1 MKKKRLIIILIT
13 VLLLVI
19 GTGIIFLLP
28 QKETVSIK
36 KNEIEPVKENVEYKD
51 KPIVKEILH
60 NPNNRIRIDTILDKR
75 LMDDDG
81 EYYYLNH
88 NLEGRYDEVGIPF
101 VDFRTNF
108 ETRKTLIYA
117 HSTLAGNGPFQV
129 LQNYHNNKDF
139 YEEHK
144 YISITY
150 NDKDYEYEIFSV
162 VLSLAD
168 DERSPELEYFYT
180 TEYYDSD
187 WEKIIQ
193 GYKNKSEY
201 DTGVEVS
208 KTDKVLILQTCSM
221 DPDYYEKYYRYN
233 ILIFAKKI

>member
-1 MKKKRLIIILIT
+1 MKKKNIKYILLI
-13 VLLLVI
+13 VLLSI
-19 GTGIIFLLP
+19 FIIVVLFP
-28 QKETVSIK
+28 KNKEIVK
-36 KNEIEPVKENVEYKD
+36 DKNNKIEPVKESVEYRD
-51 KPIVKEILH
+51 KPITKQILH
-60 NPNNRIRIDTILDKR
+60 NPNNRIIIDNILDKR

-88 NLEGRYDEVGIPF
+88 NLEGRYDEVGVPF
-101 VDFRTNF
+101 VDYRTNF

-129 LQNYHNNKDF
+129 LQNYHNNKAF
-139 YEEHK
+139 YDEHK
-144 YISITY
+144 YIDITY
-150 NDKDYEYEIFSV
+150 NDKEYHYEIFSV
-162 VLSLAD
+162 ALSLAD
-168 DERSPELEYFYT
+168 NEKSPELEYFHT

-193 GYKNKSEY
+193 WYKSKSEY

-208 KTDKVLILQTCSM
+208 KTDKILILQTCIL